1 MMRFAFQVMFAVSRL
16 LISGADLNATFEK
29 TEGNTSQ
36 TLASSQGAVTISVQ
50 SHSRDFLVRRM

>member
-1 MMRFAFQVMFAVSRL
+1 MFAVSRL